1 MTINLAPSRPS
12 PLLSHIRPGA
22 RKRGCRRTVF
32 LIANPRLKPDATHR
46 ESNLLKIPNR
56 ERMAIS
62 LRFTKP
68 PTTAKHQFQR
78 PTTHSLSANQPP
90 GRRLTRLEFLIV
102 TPRLGFPLKPA
113 NTTPSKFLIV
123 TKRTFIIRPAAW
135 NSPPSLRSLNFNF
148 RRRDELRLK
157 WHRHSC
163 LCSDDHQPTTSTHH
177 PRPHFTSASTQ
188 PKSRLQSNLRELRC
202 PNFNLRRRDE
212 LRLKWHRHSC
222 LCSDDHQP
230 TTSTHHPRPHFTSAS
245 TQPDPRLQSNSRKQ
259 AEAA

>member
-12 PLLSHIRPGA
+12 PLLSHIRSGA
-22 RKRGCRRTVF
+22 QKRGCCRTVF

-62 LRFTKP
+62 LRIDELP
-68 PTTAKHQFQR
+68 AIAQGQFLPR
-78 PTTHSLSANQPP
+78 MPHSLSANQPP

-102 TPRLGFPLKPA
+102 TPRLDFRLKPA

-123 TKRTFIIRPAAW
+123 TKRTFIIHPAAW
-135 NSPPSLRSLNFNF
+135 NSPPSPRSPNFNL
-148 RRRDELRLK
+148 RQRDELRLK

-163 LCSDDHQPTTSTHH
+163 LCSDDHP
-177 PRPHFTSASTQ
+177 
-188 PKSRLQSNLRELRC
+188 
-202 PNFNLRRRDE
+202 
-212 LRLKWHRHSC
+212 
-222 LCSDDHQP
+222 P

-259 AEAA
+259 AEAS

>member
-12 PLLSHIRPGA
+12 PLLSHLRSGA
-22 RKRGCRRTVF
+22 RKRGCCRTVF

-62 LRFTKP
+62 LRINEP
-68 PTTAKHQFQR
+68 PAIAQGQFLPR
-78 PTTHSLSANQPP
+78 MTHSLSANQPP

-102 TPRLGFPLKPA
+102 TLRLDFRLKPA
-113 NTTPSKFLIV
+113 NATPSKFLIV
-123 TKRTFIIRPAAW
+123 TKRSFSIHPTAW
-135 NSPPSLRSLNFNF
+135 NSPSSLRSPNFN
-148 RRRDELRLK
+148 RRQRNKLRLK

-163 LCSDDHQPTTSTHH
+163 LCSDD
-177 PRPHFTSASTQ
+177 
-188 PKSRLQSNLRELRC
+188 L
-202 PNFNLRRRDE
+202 
-212 LRLKWHRHSC
+212 
-222 LCSDDHQP
+222 QP

-245 TQPDPRLQSNSRKQ
+245 TQPDPRLPSNSRKQ

>member
-12 PLLSHIRPGA
+12 PLLSHIRSGA
-22 RKRGCRRTVF
+22 QKRCHCAVF
-32 LIANPRLKPDATHR
+32 LIANTRLKALP
-46 ESNLLKIPNR
+46 SQSKLSPLKFPNNR

-68 PTTAKHQFQR
+68 PTTAKHKFLR

-90 GRRLTRLEFLIV
+90 GRRLTRLKFLIV
-102 TPRLGFPLKPA
+102 TPRLEFPLKQIK
-113 NTTPSKFLIV
+113 TIPSKFLIV
-123 TKRTFIIRPAAW
+123 TKRSFSIHPTAW
-135 NSPPSLRSLNFNF
+135 NSPSSLRSPNFN
-148 RRRDELRLK
+148 RRQRNKLRLK

-163 LCSDDHQPTTSTHH
+163 LCSDDH
-177 PRPHFTSASTQ
+177 R
-188 PKSRLQSNLRELRC
+188 
-202 PNFNLRRRDE
+202 
-212 LRLKWHRHSC
+212 
-222 LCSDDHQP
+222 P